1 MKNSNVLSIS
11 VENAWKPL
19 PVSEWNEENARHLLN
34 RAGWTATP
42 EMLKL
47 AVSEGLGKTLNR
59 LFSLGAMS
67 KGIIK
72 PPSVVRF
79 ENEEKELQASL
90 RGATSPEERAKIRRE
105 IQNKERN
112 GINDLA
118 MQWIKDAAE
127 IENSAFYKWVL
138 FLSDVYVVGA
148 DKVRNPTFIH
158 QHFQIIA
165 KNAYITAPS
174 LTKEISR
181 SPAMIQYLDL
191 NRSDKKAPNE
201 NFARELFE
209 LFVLG
214 EGNYNENDIKESAK
228 AFTGYRTK
236 GGDFF
241 INNQQRDMGIKS
253 IFENTGRFSGDDV
266 IDIAYKQ
273 PSAGRFL
280 PQEMIKFY
288 LTDTEIPIQYLDEIA
303 KIWRSKNYSL
313 RTLLGLFF
321 GSNIFYSKEYK
332 RNYIKSPIHF
342 YCGLVQDMGIK
353 VSPLQRLV
361 TQPLRSM
368 GQMPFYPPN
377 VRGWVGGTNWI
388 NSSTIQARRQTVENL
403 FATIDEKTLNADE
416 QKQLSLAKENGTYEF
431 VFNEKSL
438 AELSKLSNKEAS
450 FVLCHRFI
458 NNPSREILHGIERF
472 LGTPTLKG
480 KKDSGTPTTRLKRA
494 IVTILQSPEYQLC

>member
-1 MKNSNVLSIS
+1 MSNAKKLTVGIDS
-11 VENAWKPL
+11 AWQSL
-19 PVSEWNEENARHLLN
+19 PANEWNEENARHLLN

-42 EMLKL
+42 ERIKA

-59 LFSLGAMS
+59 LFSLGAMAQ
-67 KGIIK
+67 GMTK

-90 RGATSPEERAKIRRE
+90 RGASSPEERAKFRRE

-118 MQWIKDAAE
+118 MQWISDASNP
-127 IENSAFYKWVL
+127 ENSAFYKWVL
-138 FLSDVYVVGA
+138 FLSDVYVIGA
-148 DKVRNPTFIH
+148 DKVRNPTLIH
-158 QHFQIIA
+158 QHFNIIA

-228 AFTGYRTK
+228 AFTGYRAK
-236 GGDFF
+236 GQNFY
-241 INNQQRDMGIKS
+241 INNQQRDAGLKS
-253 IFENTGRFSGDDV
+253 IFDSTGRFSGDDV
-266 IDIAYKQ
+266 IDIAYRQ
-273 PSAGRFL
+273 PAAGTFL
-280 PQEMIKFY
+280 PREMIKFY
-288 LTDTEIPIQYLDEIA
+288 LTDSEIPNEYLDVLGNE
-303 KIWRSKNYSL
+303 WSKRNYSL
-313 RTLLGLFF
+313 RTLLGMFF
-321 GSNIFYSKEYK
+321 GSRLFYSNEFKN
-332 RNYIKSPIHF
+332 NYIKSPIQF
-342 YCGLVQDMGIK
+342 YCGLVQDIGIK

-388 NSSTIQARRQTVENL
+388 NSSTLQARRQTVENL

-416 QKQLSLAKENGTYEF
+416 QKQLTLAKENGNYNFT
-431 VFNEKSL
+431 FNDKSL

-450 FVLCHRFI
+450 FALCHKFLP
-458 NNPSREILHGIERF
+458 NPSKQILHNIERF

-480 KKDSGTPTTRLKRA
+480 KKENGISTFKLKRA
-494 IVTILQSPEYQLC
+494 SVIILQSPEYQLC